1 MDFVKEISAEKRRL
15 KELRYSLYVSSKAFA
30 IHDNKKKLLA
40 TQPLS
45 TDENTILHS
54 PYESILMLTISG
66 IQRIIN
72 MNEPK
77 DYPHIKIIVTSDD
90 VYINNVI
97 QEWLN
102 KWKVN
107 NFEDRPN
114 QTLLQQLHDLVQTVQ
129 VDNLRV
135 SMNECPSLQ
144 LVK

>member
-30 IHDNKKKLLA
+30 IHDNKKKLVA
-40 TQPLS
+40 TQPLT